1 MSLGSGNRKVFLM
14 QSPHAW
20 TGVWQRPHHIISRLA
35 RMHTCYYVHSQYV
48 GNVWRRPAKFLRER
62 RIQIHENLEIQ
73 TILLLN
79 GERFKFIRTYNK
91 RHLAA
96 AFQRSAT
103 QYAADQIVLWIYN
116 PHESHLA
123 DTVPHQT
130 LVYDIMDEYAGFPW
144 SPPKVEAEEQKLL
157 EQADVVFAGTKALY
171 DAKRQ
176 HAGKIRCLLSAVEF
190 DHFHEAAR
198 STTQIPDDIR
208 GIREHADVV
217 LGYHGMVDMRID
229 QNLIVEIARTHPT
242 WAIVL
247 IGPRVGSFD
256 RLEHL
261 QNVYCLGQRSY
272 QSLPAYAKA
281 FDVCI
286 IPFVVDKLTAHTN
299 PTKVLE
305 YFAAGKPVVTT
316 FIPDIQEYYR
326 DIAYIA
332 SDREEFSRKLVLAV
346 SEGTQDSERLRRGV
360 DVARAA
366 SWDRVV
372 KQMMD
377 DLGLDATP

>member
-1 MSLGSGNRKVFLM
+1 MPRGTGNTKVFLM

-20 TGVWQRPHHIISRLA
+20 TGVWQRPHHIVSRLA
-35 RMHTCYYVHSQYV
+35 RMYPCYYINSQYLF
-48 GNVWRRPAKFLRER
+48 NVWRAPGKFLRER
-62 RIQIHENLEIQ
+62 RIRVHQNLEIQ

-79 GERFKFIRTYNK
+79 GERFKAIRSYNK

-96 AFQRSAT
+96 AFQRIAS
-103 QYAADQIVLWIYN
+103 QYQADQIVLWIYN

-123 DTVPHQT
+123 DTVPHRT

-144 SPPKVEAEEQKLL
+144 SPPNIEAEERKLL
-157 EQADVVFAGTKALY
+157 EQADVVFAGTKALH

-176 HAGKIRCLLSAVEF
+176 FARKIRCLLSAVEF
-190 DHFHEAAR
+190 DHFHQATR
-198 STTQIPDDIR
+198 SATQIPEDMR
-208 GIREHADVV
+208 GIREHAEVV
-217 LGYHGMVDMRID
+217 LGYYGMVDMRID
-229 QNLIVEIARTHPT
+229 QGLLAAVAQAHPK

-256 RLEHL
+256 RLER
-261 QNVYCLGQRSY
+261 QPNVYFLGQRSY
-272 QSLPAYAKA
+272 QSLPAYTKA

-286 IPFVVDKLTAHTN
+286 IPFVSDKLTTHIN

-332 SDREEFSRKLVLAV
+332 SDKEGFLRSLELAV
-346 SEGTQDSERLRRGV
+346 SEGKQEGVRVKRGV
-360 DVARAA
+360 DVARQA
-366 SWDRVV
+366 SWDTVV
-372 KQMMD
+372 KQMLE
-377 DLGLDATP
+377 DLGLEATP